1 MGSIASLRDGRN
13 HDNEETG
20 ATSGLWRSLKTT
32 CNVFVAL
39 LILLFI
45 VYLAWY
51 LYRSITYGPQDADP
65 TFSGTTTLDV
75 IFGRLISSIL
85 AAFCLLAVFTVV
97 ILLIGACSLRG
108 ERRLVYPETD
118 GETSSSLYP
127 NAVTRETGDIG
138 ARGDSSHV
146 TSVNRTTAELS

>member
-1 MGSIASLRDGRN
+1 MGSMASLRDGRN

-20 ATSGLWRSLKTT
+20 ATSGLWRSLKTM

-51 LYRSITYGPQDADP
+51 QYRSITYGPQDADP
-65 TFSGTTTLDV
+65 TSSGTTTLDV
-75 IFGRLISSIL
+75 VFGRLISGIL
-85 AAFCLLAVFTVV
+85 AAFCLLAMFTVV

-108 ERRLVYPETD
+108 ERRLVHPQTD
-118 GETSSSLYP
+118 GDSSSSFP
-127 NAVTRETGDIG
+127 NAVTRDTGDIG
-138 ARGDSSHV
+138 ARGDSNHV